1 MADHDYESYPWLIE
15 FDKKTDK
22 QKMDIIVYQLKHL
35 ESLIG
40 TLSVIIMFSICVFIV
55 LFGMSIIGGNINI
68 SSLIS
73 IIK

>member
-22 QKMDIIVYQLKHL
+22 QKMDTVINQLKYL
-35 ESLIG
+35 ENLVG
-40 TLSVIIMFSICVFIV
+40 TVSIILLFSICVFIA
-55 LFGMSIIGGNINI
+55 LMSMSIIGGNINI

-73 IIK
+73 LIK